1 MMDYKQLEDLLR
13 TFCKEEFLDKEVP
26 LPKPADI
33 ADAPP
38 EQRIFAAATLVLGY
52 LRSKITPV
60 D

>member
-1 MMDYKQLEDLLR
+1 MIDYNQLEDLLR

-33 ADAPP
+33 AAASP
-38 EQRIFAAATLVLGY
+38 EQRIFAAATVLLGY
-52 LRSKITPV
+52 LRSKSAQV